1 MSFSPFP
8 VTSSTRRSDD
18 APLPGACQSRHN
30 VDVGAHAFQTINGP
44 VENQLV
50 PYLPRLSLDWL
61 RTAPGE
67 RRRALDGT
75 MAFVDISGFTAMAEL
90 LAPLGRMGAEEVTDV
105 MSATFAR
112 LLVVAY
118 EHGGGLVKF
127 GGDALLLFFDGE
139 RHAEH
144 AAHAAY
150 GMRETLAEIGDL
162 KTSSGPVSLRMHVGV
177 HTGTFD
183 FFLVGSAHR
192 ELIVSGAAAAR
203 TVQMES
209 QAAPG
214 EILVSRETARALGG
228 GVTGEARGDAFS
240 LLAAPAIPPP
250 GVPSLPDVDGLDLLS
265 CIPEALRAHLAAEK
279 LESEHRRAPVA
290 FVRFSEI
297 GPLLEHGSAA
307 EDAVEEVVVTL
318 QEAARAHGVCFLESD
333 IDAEGGRIVLVAGVP
348 STSGDDDERLLRTA
362 RTAIEANTRLP
373 LHIGIASGDVFA
385 GRIGPPFR
393 RTYTILGSTAA
404 LAARLMAKAPA
415 RELWTTPDVLA
426 RSKTTFSVSKLEPLI
441 LKGRAEPVE
450 AVSVGARGRL
460 RTPTAVKLALVDRQ
474 RELPVLEAS
483 LVPVKMGYGTFVELV
498 GPAGIG
504 KTRIL
509 EEVCD
514 RAGGLPVVAT
524 ACEEYEAATPYFP
537 FRKLLLS
544 VLEVDVSG
552 DGSANSRVLADRLG
566 PLDPDLIQ
574 WLPLL
579 GDVLDAPMLQTQGTD
594 DLQPAFRRA
603 RLHGVVEE
611 VLGYV
616 LDGPTLLLFEDAHWM
631 DEASCDLLRHLGARV
646 QTKPW
651 LICASRRPASG
662 GFVASEG
669 APPVPALTLQLDPLP
684 EEDAKA
690 LAQAAAPADVSPE
703 ELSAITERAGGNPLF
718 VRELVAA
725 SGDGARAAGEALPES
740 VEQVV
745 TARIDRLAPPDRALL
760 RWAAVLG
767 TNFSGEFVA
776 KVLEDDPEAGLDSD
790 SWDNLAEF
798 IERDPYSAGLFRFR
812 HALIRDAAYE
822 GLPFRRRREL
832 HGRVAE
838 VLLESSEDTE
848 HAEALSLHF
857 HLAGK
862 AQETWHYSLVAAAR
876 ARGKY
881 ANIEAIG
888 FYLRA
893 LAVAS
898 SIDDLSTEEIGRAW
912 EALGDALEISGD
924 YAEARRA
931 YEQAR
936 DAFAND
942 DEALAGLHLKEG
954 RLREQGGDYP
964 GAIRW
969 YEGGLAHLERL
980 DESRRSPHRVRL
992 SLGYAAARFREGSI
1006 DEAVTWAEQA
1016 VEEAR
1021 AEGALAELAHGYYLL
1036 HLLYTSVGSPK
1047 RTSVRDLALPI
1058 YEELGDL
1065 LGQANTLNNLGIE
1078 AYYEGR
1084 WGEALT
1090 LYERSRSARQRV
1102 GDVVGAATIANNIA
1116 EILSD
1121 QGRLEEAEEI
1131 LHEVLETCQ
1140 AAGSRLMTA
1149 AATANLGRA
1158 AARAGRH
1165 DEAWEALE
1173 DALGA
1178 FGEIRAGS
1186 FVIETRARLAE
1197 AALLAG
1203 DAERAFTLATAAA
1216 STTEGAP
1223 APPVEA
1229 MVRRIKGCA
1238 LYAMGDLAAAAQEL
1252 EASLAVA
1259 RAAGVRYELAL
1270 TLKARCALQPNAA
1283 EEAEAAALLD
1293 ELQVVRL
1300 PGLP

>member
-1 MSFSPFP
+1 M
-8 VTSSTRRSDD
+8 
-18 APLPGACQSRHN
+18 
-30 VDVGAHAFQTINGP
+30 GAHAFQTINDRA
-44 VENQLV
+44 ENQLV
-50 PYLPRLSLDWL
+50 AYLPRLSLDWL
-61 RTAPGE
+61 RNAPGE

-90 LAPLGRMGAEEVTDV
+90 LAPLGRLGAEEVTDV

-112 LLVVAY
+112 LLGVAY

-127 GGDALLLFFDGE
+127 GGDALLLFFDGD

-177 HTGTFD
+177 HSGTFD

-192 ELIVSGAAAAR
+192 ELIVSGAAAAK

-209 QAAPG
+209 QAVPG
-214 EILVSRETARALGG
+214 EILVSRATALAVGGDVLGA
-228 GVTGEARGDAFS
+228 ARGDGFP
-240 LLAAPAIPPP
+240 LIAAPAIPPP
-250 GVPSLPDVDGLDLLS
+250 GVPSLPDVGGLNLLS

-297 GPLLEHGSAA
+297 GPLLEDGSAA

-348 STSGDDDERLLRTA
+348 STSGDDEERLLRTA
-362 RTAIEANTRLP
+362 RAAIEANTRLP

-415 RELWTTPDVLA
+415 RELWTTPDVLE
-426 RSKTTFSVSKLEPLI
+426 RSKTTFTVSKLEPLI
-441 LKGRAEPVE
+441 LKGKAEPVE
-450 AVSVGARGRL
+450 AVSVGARGEL
-460 RTPTAVKLALVDRQ
+460 RTPTTVKLALVDRQ

-514 RAGGLPVVAT
+514 RAGGLPVVET

-544 VLEVDVSG
+544 VLDVNADG
-552 DGSANSRVLADRLG
+552 DASANSRELADLLG
-566 PLDPDLIQ
+566 PFDPDLIQ

-579 GDVLDAPMLQTQGTD
+579 GDVLDAPMLQTQGAD
-594 DLQPAFRRA
+594 ELQPAFRRA

-611 VLGYV
+611 VLGHV

-651 LICASRRPASG
+651 LICATRRPVSG

-669 APPVPALTLQLDPLP
+669 APPVSALTLQLDPLP
-684 EEDAKA
+684 EEDARA
-690 LAQAAAPADVSPE
+690 LAQAAAPADASPE

-725 SGDGARAAGEALPES
+725 SGGRARATGEALPES

-745 TARIDRLAPPDRALL
+745 TSRIDRLAPPDRALL

-767 TNFSGEFVA
+767 TNFSGELVA
-776 KVLEDDPEAGLDSD
+776 TVLQDDPEAALDSD
-790 SWDNLAEF
+790 SWDNLSEF
-798 IERDPYSAGLFRFR
+798 IERDPYTGGSFRFR

-838 VLLESSEDTE
+838 VLLETSEDAE

-857 HLAGK
+857 NLAEN
-862 AQETWHYSLVAAAR
+862 AEETWRYSLIAAER
-876 ARGKY
+876 ARTKY
-881 ANIEAIG
+881 ANVEAIG

-893 LAVAS
+893 LGVAGK
-898 SIDDLSTEEIGRAW
+898 IDGLGTEEVGRAW

-936 DAFAND
+936 LALADD

-954 RLREQGGDYP
+954 RLREHGGDYA

-969 YEGGLAHLERL
+969 YEGGLAHLEQL

-992 SLGYAAARFREGSI
+992 SLGYAAARFREGSL
-1006 DEAVTWAEQA
+1006 DDAVTWAEQA

-1036 HLLYTSVGSPK
+1036 HLVYTSLGSQK
-1047 RTSVRDLALPI
+1047 RVSVRDLALPI

-1084 WGEALT
+1084 WDEALA
-1090 LYERSRSARQRV
+1090 LYTRSRDARERI

-1121 QGRLEEAEEI
+1121 QGRNQEAEE
-1131 LHEVLETCQ
+1131 LLTQVLATCQ
-1140 AAGSRLMTA
+1140 ATGSKLMTA
-1149 AATANLGRA
+1149 VATSNLGRA
-1158 AARAGRH
+1158 AARSGRH
-1165 DEAWEALE
+1165 HEAEEKLEQALA
-1173 DALGA
+1173 AL
-1178 FGEIRAGS
+1178 GEIRAGS
-1186 FVIETRARLAE
+1186 FVLETRVRLAE

-1203 DAERAFTLATAAA
+1203 DSARALAVA
-1216 STTEGAP
+1216 SDAEGADHGVP
-1223 APPVEA
+1223 APAVQA
-1229 MVRRIKGCA
+1229 LLQRVKGCA
-1238 LYAMGDLAAAAQEL
+1238 LLSLGRRSEAWEEL
-1252 EASLAVA
+1252 DRSLAIA
-1259 RAAGVRYELAL
+1259 RAADARYEIAL
-1270 TLKARCALQPNAA
+1270 TLRARAMMRTDGA
-1283 EEAEAAALLD
+1283 EEAEANALLAD
-1293 ELQVVRL
+1293 LDVVHIPELS
-1300 PGLP
+1300 